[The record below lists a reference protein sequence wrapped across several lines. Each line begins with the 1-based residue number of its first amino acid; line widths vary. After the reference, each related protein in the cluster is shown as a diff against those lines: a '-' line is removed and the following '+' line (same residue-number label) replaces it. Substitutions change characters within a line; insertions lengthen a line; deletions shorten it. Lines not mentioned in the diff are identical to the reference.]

1 MSTFTFEIDEFLEHR
16 NEREFI
22 FPLVASS
29 IGRKK
34 QFQARVRRLQ
44 LMDRASIGFLP
55 DHLQNEAWKQLRA
68 ANNEIERRQ
77 EAGEAPKDI
86 NEALANN
93 DAMLQL
99 ADLFCQYGFIEPQI
113 VTDVAH
119 EDIPS
124 GKLHAGRFAPED
136 RVAYLIACNDAHS
149 EQAKLFE
156 TFRDQREGAPSGG
169 NDGEVAPVA
178 TIGPAGHP
186 GYSGDGSAPV

>member
-1 MSTFTFEIDEFLEHR
+1 MSFTFEIDDFLEHR

-55 DHLQNEAWKQLRA
+55 DHLQNEAWRQLRA
-68 ANNEIERRQ
+68 ANQEIQKRQ
-77 EAGEAPKDI
+77 DAGDDPQDI

-99 ADLFCQYGFIEPQI
+99 ADLFCQYGFVEPQI
-113 VTDVAH
+113 VVDAADENVSA
-119 EDIPS
+119 
-124 GKLHAGRFAPED
+124 GRLHAGRFAPED
-136 RVAYLIACNDAHS
+136 RIAYLIACNDAHS

-156 TFRDQREGAPSGG
+156 TFRHQREGAPQSGH
-169 NDGEVAPVA
+169 DGEVAPVA

-186 GYSGDGSAPV
+186 GHIGDGGAPV